1 LSQNIDVKDE
11 LNLIKGLFFLFGLLI
26 MSWVPRFPEV
36 KANLKLTNGEFGSI
50 VSMGALGNLVALLT
64 IGHLVHKYGARW
76 ILHISALSLA
86 ISLAFL
92 THSTSSLLFLVFIII
107 QGGAI
112 SAFHISINAQGF
124 FFQDRTKRQIITLL
138 SGFWSSGALI
148 SSMIAGLLVDRV
160 ALGTYTNILSSFC
173 FIVMTLIIIRITPNL
188 VKADTNPN
196 SNHRA
201 RDMFKGFKID
211 ASVSAA
217 LMLVIMLEYAVSD
230 WAAIFVKEDMNILSG
245 IHTLPYIL
253 FTLAMIIGRLNLHNL
268 LPHYTINF
276 LVVRASLLSGLSFIA
291 GIIAVSIVGTANKTL
306 VLIILS
312 ISFTVAGLGSSFLG
326 PSVMNA
332 ANTRSKFPSSVV
344 IGQIGVINIVL
355 VFVMR
360 WVIAWTAQATSL
372 SIALCIPALMLL
384 VVPYFSKVFKSA

>member
-1 LSQNIDVKDE
+1 LRKTLAVEQE

-50 VSMGALGNLVALLT
+50 LSMGAVGNILALLT
-64 IGHLVHKYGARW
+64 VGHLVHKYGARW
-76 ILHISALSLA
+76 MLYIGAALLSITL
-86 ISLAFL
+86 SVL
-92 THSTSSLLFLVFIII
+92 THTTSSLVFLVSIIV
-107 QGGAI
+107 QGAAI
-112 SAFHISINAQGF
+112 SAFHISINTQGF
-124 FFQDRTKRQIITLL
+124 FFQDRTKKQVITFL

-148 SSMIAGLLVDRV
+148 TSMIAGLLVDRV
-160 ALGTYTNILSSFC
+160 ALGAYSNFLAVLC
-173 FIVMTLIIIRITPNL
+173 FILMTAIIFRISPNL
-188 VKADTNPN
+188 IKANTNPD
-196 SNHRA
+196 SEHRA

-211 ASVSAA
+211 KQVSAA

-230 WAAIFVKEDMNILSG
+230 WAAIFVKEDMKIVGG

-268 LPHYTINF
+268 LPRYTIDY
-276 LVVRASLLSGLSFIA
+276 LVSRASVLSGLSFIM
-291 GIIAVSIVGTANKTL
+291 GIIGVSLIGTSNETL
-306 VLIILS
+306 VIVILS

-344 IGQIGVINIVL
+344 IGQIGVINISL
-355 VFVMR
+355 VFIMR
-360 WVIAWTAQATSL
+360 WVIAWTAQATNLSL
-372 SIALCIPALMLL
+372 ALLIPAFMLL
-384 VVPYFSKVFKSA
+384 TVPYFAKIFKNA

>member
-1 LSQNIDVKDE
+1 LRESIDFKYE
-11 LNLIKGLFFLFGLLI
+11 LKLIKVLFFLFGLLI

-50 VSMGALGNLVALLT
+50 VSMAAIGNLVALLT
-64 IGHLVHKYGARW
+64 VGHLVHKYGARW
-76 ILHISALSLA
+76 ILHIGALLLAVSLT
-86 ISLAFL
+86 FL
-92 THSTSSLLFLVFIII
+92 THSTSSLVFLISIII

-112 SAFHISINAQGF
+112 SAFHISINSQGF

-138 SGFWSSGALI
+138 SGFWSSGALF

-160 ALGTYTNILSSFC
+160 ELGTYTNFLASIC
-173 FIVMTLIIIRITPNL
+173 FVLMTLIIIRISPNL
-188 VKADTNPN
+188 IKANINPD
-196 SNHRA
+196 SQHRA
-201 RDMFKGFKID
+201 RDMFKGFEID
-211 ASVSAA
+211 VPISAA
-217 LMLVIMLEYAVSD
+217 LLLVIMLEYAISD
-230 WAAIFVKEDMNILSG
+230 WAAIFVKEDMKILGG

-268 LPHYTINF
+268 LPRYSIDF
-276 LVVRASLLSGLSFIA
+276 LMVRASLLSGLSIIA
-291 GIIAVSIVGTANKTL
+291 GIIAVSITGTSNQTL
-306 VLIILS
+306 VIVILS
-312 ISFTVAGLGSSFLG
+312 ISFTIAGLGSSFLG

-360 WVIAWTAQATSL
+360 WIIAWTAQATSL

-384 VVPYFSKVFKSA
+384 VVPKFSKIFKKA